1 MHVCGEGVPEGAGQR
16 SGRAQGVK
24 AEAEIAERSLACFQ
38 CCVRRTLQEWGY
50 KVKVSSSRTHPQSK
64 KIFLYKKSE

>member
-1 MHVCGEGVPEGAGQR
+1 MHVCGEGVPGQR

-24 AEAEIAERSLACFQ
+24 AEAEVAERSLACFH
-38 CCVRRTLQEWGY
+38 CCVRKKGQERGY
-50 KVKVSSSRTHPQSK
+50 RVTVSSNRTHPQSK